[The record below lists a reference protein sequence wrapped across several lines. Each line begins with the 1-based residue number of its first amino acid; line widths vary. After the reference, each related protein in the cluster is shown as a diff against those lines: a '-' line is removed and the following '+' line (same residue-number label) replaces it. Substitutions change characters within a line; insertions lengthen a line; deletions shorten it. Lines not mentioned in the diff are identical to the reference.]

1 MNPRTN
7 ITAFNVF
14 DNIQSQNDVENAKD
28 DTELQS
34 FNHPSTSN
42 EKYISENSAA
52 TPILQANNSCY
63 IPISNSAQ
71 EVIINFK
78 CSIYLI
84 F

>member
-1 MNPRTN
+1 MTN
-7 ITAFNVF
+7 N
-14 DNIQSQNDVENAKD
+14 KKY
-28 DTELQS
+28 TELKNYSQ
-34 FNHPSTSN
+34 PSTSN

-52 TPILQANNSCY
+52 TAILQGKNNY
-63 IPISNSAQ
+63 IPISNADAQ

>member
-1 MNPRTN
+1 MNPHTN

-14 DNIQSQNDVENAKD
+14 DNIQSQNYVENAKD
-28 DTELQS
+28 YTELQN
-34 FNHPSTSN
+34 FNQPSTSN

-52 TPILQANNSCY
+52 TAILQGNNNCL
-63 IPISNSAQ
+63 PISNADAQ